1 MCHQSVG
8 LIQSIIE
15 KAGIPTVSVTLLRE
29 ITERVAPPRALF
41 VDFPL
46 GYPLG
51 TPDDDL
57 LQTRIILAAFQ
68 LLAERIPPA
77 IIRDFDVARNSWNS
91 AHRGSDEN

>member
-15 KAGIPTVSVTLLRE
+15 KAGIATASVSLLRE
-29 ITERVAPPRALF
+29 ITERASPPRALF

-51 TPDDDL
+51 VPNDSA
-57 LQTRIILAAFQ
+57 LQTVIILATLA
-68 LLAERIPPA
+68 LLAESIPPA
-77 IIRDFDVARNSWNS
+77 IIWDLVAC
-91 AHRGSDEN
+91 G